1 MSIEKMEYVIIAGLL
16 KNLDRSL
23 EKCVESGC
31 FHMGDASKDVIDT
44 SEGLKRLDE
53 ENPYRSFL
61 RRIIAIETGD
71 DFEFSE
77 DSFEDITAMPE
88 SEAEE
93 FVSDAEKEF
102 NEATEE
108 ISQCN
113 SEIKERNL
121 ILTQLRHLK
130 GMNIDLGKLLNC
142 THIKV
147 RFGKL
152 PCDSYEK
159 LSYYGDRTFIFVPY
173 DDDGSYKWG
182 FYFAPGNSIAE
193 TDNIFKTLYFEHI
206 SVPEFV
212 KDSPSAEEVKITEDI
227 KRLELQKASAEKK
240 LEQLIAQ
247 KGKILNKIFC
257 RTKYRY
263 DIFEM
268 RRNAA
273 VYNDKFY
280 IAGFIPKSEEKKF
293 CKLLDSID
301 EVSVVVKP
309 AENSGAVKTPVR
321 LKTNRFS
328 KPFSMFVEM
337 YGLPSYNGF
346 NPTTLVAV
354 TYTLLFGIMF
364 GDLGQGLLLALLGFF
379 IYRKSKNKL
388 GAIMERI
395 GISSAFFGLIYGSVF
410 GFEHLLD
417 PVYQKIGLKH
427 KPLEVMDNTNTILI
441 GAIAIGVVII
451 LISIIISIIINIRR
465 REYSEAVFG
474 NNGAAGL
481 IFFTALLAG
490 LAGTLTGKANLFTLP
505 YVLGLIVLPLI
516 VMFFREP
523 LGCLVSGKKF
533 HMEGGIGDF
542 LASNFFEVFE
552 FFLGYAT
559 NTLSF
564 VRIGGFIFSHAGMM
578 SVVMLLSESVSKGA
592 SPIVIILGNLFVM
605 GMEGLIVGIQV
616 LRLEFYEIFSR
627 FYDGSGIA
635 FEPAVIKYNTDIE

>member
-108 ISQCN
+108 ISQYN
-113 SEIKERNL
+113 LEIKERNL

-523 LGCLVSGKKF
+523 LGCLVSLR
-533 HMEGGIGDF
+533 F
-542 LASNFFEVFE
+542 LNFSSD
-552 FFLGYAT
+552 
-559 NTLSF
+559 TLLI
-564 VRIGGFIFSHAGMM
+564 RCH
-578 SVVMLLSESVSKGA
+578 LLE
-592 SPIVIILGNLFVM
+592 
-605 GMEGLIVGIQV
+605 
-616 LRLEFYEIFSR
+616 
-627 FYDGSGIA
+627 
-635 FEPAVIKYNTDIE
+635 